1 MAARCV
7 VLKNH
12 KKRSAD
18 YRIKYS
24 LSPHFVKLQCTNWQ
38 VAVKLDGM
46 ANDFPP

>member
-12 KKRSAD
+12 KKRSAE

-24 LSPHFVKLQCTNWQ
+24 FSPFGVLSNTKAISSKQYSSKGVKQ
-38 VAVKLDGM
+38 
-46 ANDFPP
+46 